1 MNIQISVRRMTVSQV
16 VKQIV
21 RNLCSDVQNKF
32 NGIQN
37 IDVKI
42 EDINGPNKSGI
53 DKRCHLKVRGKER
66 LAIDVEE
73 VDEDLH
79 SAIDNAFRRLKQ
91 VLLVRTTKPVHNVID
106 PLVWS

>member
-1 MNIQISVRRMTVSQV
+1 MTVSQV
-16 VKQIV
+16 MKQIV

-42 EDINGPNKSGI
+42 ESINGHDISGM

-73 VDEDLH
+73 LDEDLH

-91 VLLVRTTKPVHNVID
+91 VLLVRSAKPVQNVID

>member
-1 MNIQISVRRMTVSQV
+1 
-16 VKQIV
+16 
-21 RNLCSDVQNKF
+21 
-32 NGIQN
+32 
-37 IDVKI
+37 
-42 EDINGPNKSGI
+42 
-53 DKRCHLKVRGKER
+53 VRGKER

-91 VLLVRTTKPVHNVID
+91 VLLVRTAKPDHNVFD